1 MLQIIDHQWRS
12 HLSSLDQLRQ
22 GIGLRAYG
30 QKDPKQE
37 FKKEAFALFEA
48 LLESIKYETTR
59 VLMLV
64 QVKNEKDA
72 SSIDQKNSNQVKN
85 AQVNDAA
92 QDTKM
97 KPSSDDQFDGNMYQ
111 GRKVG
116 RNELC
121 PCGSGKKFKYCHGA
135 LK

>member
-1 MLQIIDHQWRS
+1 M
-12 HLSSLDQLRQ
+12 
-22 GIGLRAYG
+22 RAYG

-48 LLESIKYETTR
+48 LLESIKYESTR

-72 SSIDQKNSNQVKN
+72 SAIDKKNSEQVKN
-85 AQVNDAA
+85 AQENEKKND
-92 QDTKM
+92 QQLK
-97 KPSSDDQFDGNMYQ
+97 
-111 GRKVG
+111 KVG
-116 RNELC
+116 RNEPC
-121 PCGSGKKFKYCHGA
+121 PCGSGKKYKHCCGA

>member
-48 LLESIKYETTR
+48 LLESIKYESTR

-72 SSIDQKNSNQVKN
+72 SAIDKKNSEQVKN
-85 AQVNDAA
+85 AQANDAA
-92 QDTKM
+92 KDIKVKASTEG
-97 KPSSDDQFDGNMYQ
+97 QFSNNMYN
-111 GRKVG
+111 GKKVG

>member
-1 MLQIIDHQWRS
+1 
-12 HLSSLDQLRQ
+12 
-22 GIGLRAYG
+22 YG

-72 SSIDQKNSNQVKN
+72 SAIDQKNSEQVKN
-85 AQVNDAA
+85 AQVKEEENNQPA
-92 QDTKM
+92 K
-97 KPSSDDQFDGNMYQ
+97 
-111 GRKVG
+111 KVG
-116 RNELC
+116 RNEPC
-121 PCGSGKKFKYCHGA
+121 PCGSGKKYKHCCGT
-135 LK
+135 LN